1 MNQERL
7 IWQGQKQ
14 EKELESKRLK
24 TSINGLINSV
34 RTELNPHTPI
44 EEINQELVWEQ
55 AFEMADKLT
64 RYKQLCAE
72 IKNIN
77 QSLGIV

>member
-1 MNQERL
+1 MTRERL

-14 EKELESKRLK
+14 EKELESKHLK
-24 TSINGLINSV
+24 ISIDGLVHSL
-34 RTELNPHTPI
+34 RTELNPHNPI

-77 QSLGIV
+77 KSLGI